1 MEEYYTLKLKD
12 NDDVIKAIHD
22 FMAEKQIDLAIPVF
36 AYGKIKNFEIIT
48 LGKYT
53 NVFSDNSGTGYEVS
67 AINGKIHRDRTG
79 YYTNISVIINKSCAT
94 TAHGI
99 LRKALADELLEIK
112 FRSINLRNI
121 IEV

>member
-12 NDDVIKAIHD
+12 NEDVIKAIHN
-22 FMAEKQIDLAIPVF
+22 FMAEKQIELAVPVF
-36 AYGKIKNFEIIT
+36 AYGKIKNFELIT
-48 LGKYT
+48 LGRST
-53 NVFSDNSGTGYEVS
+53 NLFCDNSGTGYEVS

-79 YYTNISVIINKSCAT
+79 YYTNISVIVNKSCAT
-94 TAHGI
+94 TAHG
-99 LRKALADELLEIK
+99 LLKKALADGMLEIK